1 LEFDKSGYFDIDCE
15 NNGGLFRP
23 DEAVDIYEYDD
34 EYNILIEG
42 YEILKYSVK
51 CNPNSSGKY
60 RVTIPFK
67 TNDWFYEM
75 SGFSLTIESE
85 YGERYLGESALLYS
99 TDTVCAFDIN
109 LPGYIYKSH
118 EPVVLSLKNE
128 GYGEYYIKE
137 MFIEEVHNSVEDIES
152 ITFELYPNP
161 SVDDFTINVN
171 NESVSMRIY
180 NSQGSLI
187 EEYFDISNG
196 EFKFGKELSSGV
208 YVVEITSENYT
219 VSKKIVKL

>member
-1 LEFDKSGYFDIDCE
+1 
-15 NNGGLFRP
+15 
-23 DEAVDIYEYDD
+23 
-34 EYNILIEG
+34 
-42 YEILKYSVK
+42 
-51 CNPNSSGKY
+51 
-60 RVTIPFK
+60 
-67 TNDWFYEM
+67 
-75 SGFSLTIESE
+75 
-85 YGERYLGESALLYS
+85 
-99 TDTVCAFDIN
+99 
-109 LPGYIYKSH
+109 
-118 EPVVLSLKNE
+118 
-128 GYGEYYIKE
+128 